1 MTPDAND
8 LCVFAVKRGYI
19 ESKEIYCNPLYPTYL
34 SLVEKY
40 QHSPYAN
47 GILNNHVAVNPKTDC
62 SLLSDSSEVSFVPMA
77 NVQEKTNVVSYDM
90 VAYET
95 VKKGFTV
102 FQRGDLI
109 WAKITPCMQN
119 GKSCIVDKMPTEIGF
134 GSTEFHVIRKR
145 NENVYMPF
153 IWAILSS
160 DDVLKAA
167 QATFSGSAGQQRV
180 SASFIENFPA
190 VLPDYPVQVRLVAE
204 LEDKLNLLNGK
215 LQRAYELLHKTPMY
229 LIDRL
234 GLTFDFSATQK
245 ITYATTVANIEG
257 RIDADYY
264 SPKFSHFRSQI
275 EALPYRTV
283 SVDDISEKI
292 VSGFAAGKQDQ
303 ADNLPEDQ
311 RVPHLRPFSITPE
324 GELSFETKKYVP
336 KSRLKSEDYCKK
348 NEVIFNNTNDLM
360 YMLMFSSEVSQI
372 AEFDSDEKNSESQVL
387 SWGGASDY
395 FTVFLSEKGFISKGA
410 IEYSNVY
417 SEVDTSAAHIFS
429 HYLELGGV
437 FPFHLSSTIFA
448 DPECWNVICDDNSVY
463 QFTRKVKALP
473 GGALFKYDNGC
484 SVFLSYNF
492 FSILKESNI
501 TQSRLSLDMFRAV
514 TEKFFIEYHQDLS
527 AIPPLANTLVQFC
540 CHSLSNQNPEHYVCC
555 QKAKVSSNKLVVD
568 FEVNSS
574 KIASDIAEA
583 IDRSVEY
590 SVIGELLQP
599 LVCLSK
605 DSYSELFEKME
616 LTSGQK
622 KTLGTTAVRIDYYFN
637 PDTYEIKETDVSELS
652 IRKQIAKICAAAGVL
667 PGTYERRDATEI
679 VRKIQESVVSH
690 LEQAIRTLERDR
702 LHILLLSALATE
714 QLSVNLNRTGAT
726 LTEDIEEGE
735 RIKSLEKSTQLS
747 EKAKMRK
754 SALLYLIE
762 TNLYLVNERKEEAID
777 SSKLSELLSFAKWI
791 IYLQNSSDLCFH
803 TDSDTKLIVED
814 DYRIDVELGENYSQ
828 TFEKESQRRIIA
840 EPFNL
845 RGDNTDR
852 DFFEKVANA
861 FYEDLGVHFKVL
873 ESVLHH
879 LSDSS
884 FSHDNVEFDEIAPN
898 VIKAKATDVLND
910 YLSFVVENVPVEDVK
925 SAYDFLT
932 IVPGQLKTIC
942 DTTHPI
948 LPIWEREKRNHCFA
962 VRPIY
967 MSNNDY
973 IYSPIIMEEVRKRW
987 IEGFLQFYPPFEIGL
1002 ERTCTALYAW
1012 KNNYEHLFSSEV
1024 EVLLKESGCEYAKHD
1039 VDLRREDRRGN
1050 HPTIDVLGDYDVI
1063 GLNTTQKRIFIIEC
1077 KVLQPIGSVFEH
1089 SNQQKRFFT
1098 KEKFDEKFQK
1108 RIDYFSKVAMSFF
1121 ANHGYDTEGFT
1132 INPYMVVNKVFSSYY
1147 KHVQFPIVTFDEL
1160 KREIQL

>member
-348 NEVIFNNTNDLM
+348 NEVIFNNARDFGWTK
-360 YMLMFSSEVSQI
+360 S
-372 AEFDSDEKNSESQVL
+372 DSK
-387 SWGGASDY
+387 
-395 FTVFLSEKGFISKGA
+395 TVPR
-410 IEYSNVY
+410 
-417 SEVDTSAAHIFS
+417 
-429 HYLELGGV
+429 YLQG
-437 FPFHLSSTIFA
+437 
-448 DPECWNVICDDNSVY
+448 
-463 QFTRKVKALP
+463 
-473 GGALFKYDNGC
+473 
-484 SVFLSYNF
+484 
-492 FSILKESNI
+492 
-501 TQSRLSLDMFRAV
+501 
-514 TEKFFIEYHQDLS
+514 
-527 AIPPLANTLVQFC
+527 
-540 CHSLSNQNPEHYVCC
+540 
-555 QKAKVSSNKLVVD
+555 
-568 FEVNSS
+568 
-574 KIASDIAEA
+574 
-583 IDRSVEY
+583 
-590 SVIGELLQP
+590 
-599 LVCLSK
+599 
-605 DSYSELFEKME
+605 
-616 LTSGQK
+616 
-622 KTLGTTAVRIDYYFN
+622 
-637 PDTYEIKETDVSELS
+637 
-652 IRKQIAKICAAAGVL
+652 
-667 PGTYERRDATEI
+667 
-679 VRKIQESVVSH
+679 VVSPIN
-690 LEQAIRTLERDR
+690 LDDTL
-702 LHILLLSALATE
+702 
-714 QLSVNLNRTGAT
+714 
-726 LTEDIEEGE
+726 
-735 RIKSLEKSTQLS
+735 
-747 EKAKMRK
+747 
-754 SALLYLIE
+754 
-762 TNLYLVNERKEEAID
+762 
-777 SSKLSELLSFAKWI
+777 
-791 IYLQNSSDLCFH
+791 
-803 TDSDTKLIVED
+803 
-814 DYRIDVELGENYSQ
+814 
-828 TFEKESQRRIIA
+828 
-840 EPFNL
+840 
-845 RGDNTDR
+845 
-852 DFFEKVANA
+852 
-861 FYEDLGVHFKVL
+861 
-873 ESVLHH
+873 
-879 LSDSS
+879 
-884 FSHDNVEFDEIAPN
+884 
-898 VIKAKATDVLND
+898 
-910 YLSFVVENVPVEDVK
+910 
-925 SAYDFLT
+925 
-932 IVPGQLKTIC
+932 
-942 DTTHPI
+942 
-948 LPIWEREKRNHCFA
+948 
-962 VRPIY
+962 
-967 MSNNDY
+967 
-973 IYSPIIMEEVRKRW
+973 
-987 IEGFLQFYPPFEIGL
+987 
-1002 ERTCTALYAW
+1002 
-1012 KNNYEHLFSSEV
+1012 
-1024 EVLLKESGCEYAKHD
+1024 
-1039 VDLRREDRRGN
+1039 
-1050 HPTIDVLGDYDVI
+1050 
-1063 GLNTTQKRIFIIEC
+1063 
-1077 KVLQPIGSVFEH
+1077 
-1089 SNQQKRFFT
+1089 
-1098 KEKFDEKFQK
+1098 
-1108 RIDYFSKVAMSFF
+1108 
-1121 ANHGYDTEGFT
+1121 
-1132 INPYMVVNKVFSSYY
+1132 
-1147 KHVQFPIVTFDEL
+1147 
-1160 KREIQL
+1160 